1 MGRARG
7 AGGNRAGS
15 SCGPPRRGW
24 TTATTPPPRSS
35 RPSANR
41 SKATPSV
48 APPKYVRTRTS
59 ERRGQKAPPAA
70 EEKLYRVALREAL
83 TEEMERDDSVYLIGE
98 DIGKFGGAYR
108 VTEGLLD
115 KFGPQRVVD
124 APIAEEVIV
133 GTAIGSAMLGLRPVV
148 EMMTINFSLVAY
160 DQIVN
165 NAAKIRYMFGGEASV
180 PMVIRMPGGA
190 GHQLSAQHSHSL
202 EVLYG
207 LIPGLLVVAPTT
219 PEDAKGMLKSAIRAD
234 NPVMFLESMSLY
246 NVRGMVPPGDYTVPL
261 GKAAVRRSGSDVTIV
276 GVSRM
281 AVLAN
286 EAAKQL
292 EEEDIDAEVIDLR
305 SIRPIDWEPIVD
317 SVRKTSRCVVVE
329 EGWSTYGVSAEIAAG
344 VQERSFD
351 YLDAP
356 IRRLGGAQVPMP
368 YSLPLEKAS
377 IPTTEDIKRLVR
389 SALGKRPNA

>member
-1 MGRARG
+1 MA
-7 AGGNRAGS
+7 
-15 SCGPPRRGW
+15 
-24 TTATTPPPRSS
+24 TAVE
-35 RPSANR
+35 A
-41 SKATPSV
+41 
-48 APPKYVRTRTS
+48 
-59 ERRGQKAPPAA
+59 PAA
-70 EEKLYRVALREAL
+70 SEEKLYRVALREAL
-83 TEEMERDDSVYLIGE
+83 AEEMERDESIFLIGE

-115 KFGPQRVVD
+115 RFGAQRVVD

-133 GTAIGSAMLGLRPVV
+133 GTAIGAAMLGLRPVV

-165 NAAKIRYMFGGEASV
+165 NAAKIRYMFGGEVKV

-190 GHQLSAQHSHSL
+190 GHQLSAQHSHSF

-219 PEDAKGMLKSAIRAD
+219 PADAKGMLKSAIRSD

-246 NVRGMVPPGDYTVPL
+246 NVKGDVPAGDYTTPL
-261 GKAAVRRSGSDVTIV
+261 GQAAVRRSGSDVTIV

-292 EEEDIDAEVIDLR
+292 EEEDVDAEVIDLR
-305 SIRPIDWEPIVD
+305 SIRPIDWEPIVE

-329 EGWSTYGVSAEIAAG
+329 EGWSTYGVTAELTAG
-344 VQERSFD
+344 VQERCFD

-356 IRRLGGAQVPMP
+356 VRRLGGAQVPMP
-368 YSLPLEKAS
+368 YSMGLEKAS
-377 IPTTEDIKRLVR
+377 IPTSEDIKRLVR
-389 SALGKRPNA
+389 YTVGRKPDA

>member
-1 MGRARG
+1 MTAMRAAAAP
-7 AGGNRAGS
+7 AG
-15 SCGPPRRGW
+15 
-24 TTATTPPPRSS
+24 
-35 RPSANR
+35 
-41 SKATPSV
+41 
-48 APPKYVRTRTS
+48 
-59 ERRGQKAPPAA
+59 

-83 TEEMERDDSVYLIGE
+83 AEEMERDDKVFLIGE

-108 VTEGLLD
+108 VTDGLLD
-115 KFGPQRVVD
+115 QFGAQRVVD

-133 GTAIGSAMLGLRPVV
+133 GTAIGAAMLGLRPVV

-165 NAAKIRYMFGGEASV
+165 NAAKIRYMFGGEAKV

-207 LIPGLLVVAPTT
+207 LIPGLLTVAPTT
-219 PEDAKGMLKSAIRAD
+219 PEDAKGMLKSAIRSD

-246 NVRGMVPPGDYTVPL
+246 NVRGIVPNGDYTIPI
-261 GKAAVRRSGSDVTIV
+261 GTAALRRKGSDVTIV

-281 AVLAN
+281 AVLAF

-305 SIRPIDWEPIVD
+305 SIRPIDWPPIAE

-329 EGWSTYGVSAEIAAG
+329 EGWSTYGVTAELAAS
-344 VQERSFD
+344 VQERCFD

-356 IRRLGGAQVPMP
+356 VRRLGGAQVPMP

-377 IPTTEDIKRLVR
+377 IPTGEDIKRLVR
-389 SALGKRPNA
+389 SVVGRRPDA

>member
-1 MGRARG
+1 MGRA
-7 AGGNRAGS
+7 ARAEG
-15 SCGPPRRGW
+15 
-24 TTATTPPPRSS
+24 
-35 RPSANR
+35 
-41 SKATPSV
+41 
-48 APPKYVRTRTS
+48 
-59 ERRGQKAPPAA
+59 EPAVMA

-83 TEEMERDDSVYLIGE
+83 AEEMERDDSVYLVGE

-115 KFGPQRVVD
+115 KFGPTRVVD
-124 APIAEEVIV
+124 APIAEEAIV

-148 EMMTINFSLVAY
+148 ELMTINFSLVAY

-165 NAAKIRYMFGGEASV
+165 NAAKIRYMFGGEAKV
-180 PMVIRMPGGA
+180 PMVIRM
-190 GHQLSAQHSHSL
+190 
-202 EVLYG
+202 
-207 LIPGLLVVAPTT
+207 LVVAPTT
-219 PEDAKGMLKSAIRAD
+219 PEDAKGMLKSAIRTD

-246 NVRGMVPPGDYTVPL
+246 NVRGMVPDGDYTTPI
-261 GKAAVRRSGSDVTIV
+261 GKAAVRRTGTDITIV

-281 AVLAN
+281 AVLAH

-305 SIRPIDWEPIVD
+305 SIRPIDWPPIVE
-317 SVRKTSRCVVVE
+317 SVRRTSRCLVVE
-329 EGWSTYGVSAEIAAG
+329 EGWATYGVTAEIAAG
-344 VQERSFD
+344 VQERAFD

-377 IPTTEDIKRLVR
+377 IPTSEDIKKLVR
-389 SALGKRPNA
+389 EVVGRKPLDG

>member
-1 MGRARG
+1 MA
-7 AGGNRAGS
+7 
-15 SCGPPRRGW
+15 
-24 TTATTPPPRSS
+24 TAV
-35 RPSANR
+35 
-41 SKATPSV
+41 KA
-48 APPKYVRTRTS
+48 
-59 ERRGQKAPPAA
+59 ED
-70 EEKLYRVALREAL
+70 KLYRVALREAL
-83 TEEMERDDSVYLIGE
+83 AEEMERDETIYLIGE

-115 KFGPQRVVD
+115 RFGAQRVVD

-148 EMMTINFSLVAY
+148 ELMTINFSLVAY

-165 NAAKIRYMFGGEASV
+165 NAAKIRYMFGGEVKV

-190 GHQLSAQHSHSL
+190 GHQLSAQHSHSF

-219 PEDAKGMLKSAIRAD
+219 PEDAKGLLKSAIRSD

-246 NVRGMVPPGDYTVPL
+246 NVKGPVPDGDYTTPL
-261 GKAAVRRSGSDVTIV
+261 GQAAVRREGSDITIV

-305 SIRPIDWEPIVD
+305 SIRPIDWKPIVD

-329 EGWSTYGVSAEIAAG
+329 EGWSTYGVTAEITAG
-344 VQERSFD
+344 VQERCFD

-356 IRRLGGAQVPMP
+356 VRRLGGAQVPMP
-368 YSLPLEKAS
+368 YNQGLEKAS
-377 IPTTEDIKRLVR
+377 IPTAEDIKRLVR
-389 SALGKRPNA
+389 ATLGRTVNG

>member
-1 MGRARG
+1 MA
-7 AGGNRAGS
+7 A
-15 SCGPPRRGW
+15 
-24 TTATTPPPRSS
+24 TAQP
-35 RPSANR
+35 A
-41 SKATPSV
+41 
-48 APPKYVRTRTS
+48 
-59 ERRGQKAPPAA
+59 KAPAAA

-83 TEEMERDDSVYLIGE
+83 NEEMERDDSIFLIGE

-108 VTEGLLD
+108 VTDGLLD
-115 KFGPQRVVD
+115 KYGPQRVVD
-124 APIAEEVIV
+124 APIAEEAIV
-133 GTAIGSAMLGLRPVV
+133 GTAIGAAMLGLRPVV
-148 EMMTINFSLVAY
+148 EMMTINFSLIAY

-165 NAAKIRYMFGGEASV
+165 NAAKIRYMFGGEVKV

-190 GHQLSAQHSHSL
+190 GHQLSAQHSHSF

-219 PEDAKGMLKSAIRAD
+219 PADAKGMLKSAIRSD

-246 NVRGMVPPGDYTVPL
+246 NVKGEVPAGDYTTPL
-261 GKAAVRRSGSDVTIV
+261 GKAALRRNGSDVTIV

-329 EGWSTYGVSAEIAAG
+329 EGWSTYGVTAEVAAG
-344 VQERSFD
+344 VQERCFD

-368 YSLPLEKAS
+368 YNQQLERVS
-377 IPTTEDIKRLVR
+377 IPTSEDIKRLVR
-389 SALGKRPNA
+389 HTLGKNPNG

>member
-1 MGRARG
+1 M
-7 AGGNRAGS
+7 
-15 SCGPPRRGW
+15 
-24 TTATTPPPRSS
+24 
-35 RPSANR
+35 
-41 SKATPSV
+41 
-48 APPKYVRTRTS
+48 
-59 ERRGQKAPPAA
+59 A

-83 TEEMERDDSVYLIGE
+83 AEEMERDDSVYLVGE

-115 KFGPQRVVD
+115 KFGPTRVVD
-124 APIAEEVIV
+124 APIAEEAIV

-148 EMMTINFSLVAY
+148 ELMTINFSLVAY

-165 NAAKIRYMFGGEASV
+165 NAAKIRYMFGGEAKV
-180 PMVIRMPGGA
+180 PLVIRMPGGA
-190 GHQLSAQHSHSL
+190 GHQLSAQHSHSF

-219 PEDAKGMLKSAIRAD
+219 PEDAKGMLKSAIRTD

-246 NVRGMVPPGDYTVPL
+246 NVRGMVPDGDYTTPI
-261 GKAAVRRSGSDVTIV
+261 GKAAVRRTGTDITIV

-281 AVLAN
+281 AVLAH

-305 SIRPIDWEPIVD
+305 SIRPIDWPPIVE
-317 SVRKTSRCVVVE
+317 SVRRTSRCLVVE
-329 EGWSTYGVSAEIAAG
+329 EGWATYGVTAEIAAG
-344 VQERSFD
+344 VQERCFD

-377 IPTTEDIKRLVR
+377 IPTSEDVKKLAREVVGR
-389 SALGKRPNA
+389 KALDG

>member
-1 MGRARG
+1 M
-7 AGGNRAGS
+7 
-15 SCGPPRRGW
+15 
-24 TTATTPPPRSS
+24 
-35 RPSANR
+35 
-41 SKATPSV
+41 
-48 APPKYVRTRTS
+48 
-59 ERRGQKAPPAA
+59 AA

-83 TEEMERDDSVYLIGE
+83 AEEMERDDSVYLVGE
-98 DIGKFGGAYR
+98 DIGTFGGAYR

-115 KFGPQRVVD
+115 RFGPMRVVD
-124 APIAEEVIV
+124 APIAEEAIV
-133 GTAIGSAMLGLRPVV
+133 GSAIGSAMLGLRPVV
-148 EMMTINFSLVAY
+148 ELMTINFSLVAY

-165 NAAKIRYMFGGEASV
+165 NAAKIRYMFGGEAKV

-190 GHQLSAQHSHSL
+190 GHQLSAQHSHSF

-219 PEDAKGMLKSAIRAD
+219 PEDAKGMLKSAIRTD

-246 NVRGMVPPGDYTVPL
+246 NVRGMVPDGDYTTPI
-261 GKAAVRRSGSDVTIV
+261 GKAAVRRVGTDITIV

-281 AVLAN
+281 AVLAH

-292 EEEDIDAEVIDLR
+292 EEEDIDAAVIDLR
-305 SIRPIDWEPIVD
+305 SIRPIDWAPIVE
-317 SVRKTSRCVVVE
+317 SVRRTSRCLVVE
-329 EGWSTYGVSAEIAAG
+329 EGWATYGVTAEIAAG
-344 VQERSFD
+344 VQERCFD

-377 IPTTEDIKRLVR
+377 IPTSEDIKKLAREVVGRKPLN
-389 SALGKRPNA
+389 G

>member
-1 MGRARG
+1 
-7 AGGNRAGS
+7 
-15 SCGPPRRGW
+15 
-24 TTATTPPPRSS
+24 
-35 RPSANR
+35 
-41 SKATPSV
+41 V
-48 APPKYVRTRTS
+48 
-59 ERRGQKAPPAA
+59 A

-83 TEEMERDDSVYLIGE
+83 AEEMERDDSVYLVGE

-115 KFGPQRVVD
+115 RFGPTRVVD
-124 APIAEEVIV
+124 APIAEEAIV
-133 GTAIGSAMLGLRPVV
+133 GSAIGSAMLGLRPVV
-148 EMMTINFSLVAY
+148 ELMTINFSLVAY

-165 NAAKIRYMFGGEASV
+165 NAAKIRYMFGGEAKV
-180 PMVIRMPGGA
+180 PLVIRMPGGA
-190 GHQLSAQHSHSL
+190 GHQLSAQHSHSF

-219 PEDAKGMLKSAIRAD
+219 PEDAKGMLKSAIRTD

-246 NVRGMVPPGDYTVPL
+246 NVRGMVPDGDYTTPI
-261 GKAAVRRSGSDVTIV
+261 GKAAVRRAGTDITIV

-281 AVLAN
+281 AVLAH

-305 SIRPIDWEPIVD
+305 SIRPIDWPPIVE
-317 SVRKTSRCVVVE
+317 SVRRTSRCLVVE
-329 EGWSTYGVSAEIAAG
+329 EGWATYGVTAEIAAG
-344 VQERSFD
+344 VQERCFD

-377 IPTTEDIKRLVR
+377 IPTSEDVKKLAREVVGRKPLD
-389 SALGKRPNA
+389 G

>member
-1 MGRARG
+1 M
-7 AGGNRAGS
+7 
-15 SCGPPRRGW
+15 
-24 TTATTPPPRSS
+24 
-35 RPSANR
+35 
-41 SKATPSV
+41 
-48 APPKYVRTRTS
+48 
-59 ERRGQKAPPAA
+59 AA

-83 TEEMERDDSVYLIGE
+83 AEEMERDDSVYLVGE

-115 KFGPQRVVD
+115 RFGPARVVD
-124 APIAEEVIV
+124 APIAEEAIV
-133 GTAIGSAMLGLRPVV
+133 GSAIGSAMLGLRPVV
-148 EMMTINFSLVAY
+148 ELMTINFSLVAY

-165 NAAKIRYMFGGEASV
+165 NAAKIRYMFGGEAKV

-190 GHQLSAQHSHSL
+190 GHQLSAQHSHSF

-219 PEDAKGMLKSAIRAD
+219 PEDAKGMLKSAIRTD

-246 NVRGMVPPGDYTVPL
+246 NVRGMVPDGDYTTPI
-261 GKAAVRRSGSDVTIV
+261 GKAAVRRTGTDITIV

-281 AVLAN
+281 AVLAH

-305 SIRPIDWEPIVD
+305 SIRPIDWPPIVE
-317 SVRKTSRCVVVE
+317 SVRRTSRCLVVE
-329 EGWSTYGVSAEIAAG
+329 EGWATYGVTAEIAAG
-344 VQERSFD
+344 VQERCFD

-377 IPTTEDIKRLVR
+377 IPTSEDVKKLAREVVGRKPLD
-389 SALGKRPNA
+389 G

>member
-1 MGRARG
+1 MA
-7 AGGNRAGS
+7 
-15 SCGPPRRGW
+15 
-24 TTATTPPPRSS
+24 
-35 RPSANR
+35 AN
-41 SKATPSV
+41 APV
-48 APPKYVRTRTS
+48 A
-59 ERRGQKAPPAA
+59 AA

-83 TEEMERDDSVYLIGE
+83 AEEMERDDSIFLIGE

-115 KFGPQRVVD
+115 RFGSQRVVD

-133 GTAIGSAMLGLRPVV
+133 GTAIGAAMLGLRPVV
-148 EMMTINFSLVAY
+148 ELMTINFSLVAY

-165 NAAKIRYMFGGEASV
+165 NAAKIRYMFGGESSV

-219 PEDAKGMLKSAIRAD
+219 PEDAKGLLKSAIRSD

-246 NVRGMVPPGDYTVPL
+246 NVRGMVPSGDYTTPI
-261 GKAAVRRSGSDVTIV
+261 GKAAVRRTGSDVTIV

-292 EEEDIDAEVIDLR
+292 EEEDVDAEVIDLR
-305 SIRPIDWEPIVD
+305 SIRPIDWPPIVE

-329 EGWSTYGVSAEIAAG
+329 EGWSTYGVTAELAAG
-344 VQERSFD
+344 VQERCFD

-356 IRRLGGAQVPMP
+356 VRRLGGAQVPMP

-377 IPTTEDIKRLVR
+377 IPTSEDIKRLVR
-389 SALGKRPNA
+389 SVIDRKVEA

>member
-1 MGRARG
+1 MPTR
-7 AGGNRAGS
+7 
-15 SCGPPRRGW
+15 
-24 TTATTPPPRSS
+24 
-35 RPSANR
+35 
-41 SKATPSV
+41 V
-48 APPKYVRTRTS
+48 A
-59 ERRGQKAPPAA
+59 APTD
-70 EEKLYRVALREAL
+70 EKLYRVALREAL
-83 TEEMERDDSVYLIGE
+83 TEEMERDESVYLIGE

-124 APIAEEVIV
+124 APIAEEGFV
-133 GTAIGSAMLGLRPVV
+133 GAAIGSAMLGLRPVV
-148 EMMTINFSLVAY
+148 ELMTINFSLVAY

-165 NAAKIRYMFGGEASV
+165 NAAKIRYMFGGEAKV
-180 PMVIRMPGGA
+180 PLVIRMPGGA
-190 GHQLSAQHSHSL
+190 GHQLSAQNSHSF

-219 PEDAKGMLKSAIRAD
+219 PEDAKGMLKSAIRSD

-246 NVRGMVPPGDYTVPL
+246 NVKGMVPAGDYTTPL
-261 GKAAVRRSGSDVTIV
+261 GKATVRRTGSDVTIV

-281 AVLAN
+281 AVLAY

-305 SIRPIDWEPIVD
+305 SIRPVDGPPIVA

-329 EGWSTYGVSAEIAAG
+329 EGWSTYGVTAEIAAG
-344 VQERSFD
+344 VQERCFD

-356 IRRLGGAQVPMP
+356 VRRLGGAQVPMP
-368 YSLPLEKAS
+368 YSMGLEKAS
-377 IPTTEDIKRLVR
+377 IPTGEDIKRLVR
-389 SALGKRPNA
+389 RTVGKKVEA

>member
-1 MGRARG
+1 M
-7 AGGNRAGS
+7 
-15 SCGPPRRGW
+15 
-24 TTATTPPPRSS
+24 
-35 RPSANR
+35 
-41 SKATPSV
+41 
-48 APPKYVRTRTS
+48 
-59 ERRGQKAPPAA
+59 A

-83 TEEMERDDSVYLIGE
+83 AEEMERDDSVYLVGE

-115 KFGPQRVVD
+115 RFGPTRVVD
-124 APIAEEVIV
+124 APIAEEAIV
-133 GTAIGSAMLGLRPVV
+133 GSAIGSAMLGLRPVV
-148 EMMTINFSLVAY
+148 ELMTINFSLVAY

-165 NAAKIRYMFGGEASV
+165 NAAKIRYMFGGEAKV

-190 GHQLSAQHSHSL
+190 GHQLSAQHSHSF

-219 PEDAKGMLKSAIRAD
+219 PEDAKGMLKSAIRTD

-246 NVRGMVPPGDYTVPL
+246 NVRGMVPDGDYTTPI
-261 GKAAVRRSGSDVTIV
+261 GKAAVRRTGTDITIV

-281 AVLAN
+281 AVLAH

-305 SIRPIDWEPIVD
+305 SIRPIDWPPIVE
-317 SVRKTSRCVVVE
+317 SVRRTSRCLVVE
-329 EGWSTYGVSAEIAAG
+329 EGWATYGVTAEIAAG
-344 VQERSFD
+344 VQERCFD

-377 IPTTEDIKRLVR
+377 IPTSEDIKKLAREVVGRKPLD
-389 SALGKRPNA
+389 G